1 MSALDLIPPALRA
14 WAIALVLL
22 AIAAGAAAGAWTLQ
36 DWRYGKAMAEQA
48 RQSAEQATARVD
60 AVLATLTAEQAKRAA
75 LELRVKVNDDTH
87 YRELSD
93 AKNTQQRLSDRLA
106 TADVR
111 LSVLLAT
118 NAGAGGA
125 GRDELSAA
133 ARAGGVVHGGTR
145 AELDP
150 AHAQRIIGITDAGD
164 RGLIAL
170 RACQGYVRS
179 VWDASQRGAPP

>member
-1 MSALDLIPPALRA
+1 MPVFDLIPPAVRPWL
-14 WAIALVLL
+14 ITLVLA
-22 AIAAGAAAGAWTLQ
+22 AIAAGAAASAWTLQ
-36 DWRYGKAMAEQA
+36 DWRYGKALADQA
-48 RQSAEQATARVD
+48 RESAEQAKARVD
-60 AVLATLTAEQAKRAA
+60 AVLATLTTEQAKRAA

-87 YRELSD
+87 YRELAD
-93 AKNTQQRLSDRLA
+93 AQKTQQRLSDRLA

-118 NAGAGGA
+118 APGGAGG
-125 GRDELSAA
+125 DDLSAHA
-133 ARAGGVVHGGTR
+133 SAGGVVHGSTR

-170 RACQGYVRS
+170 AACQAYAKEVS
-179 VWDASQRGAPP
+179 TPK